1 LPLVWRHDGVRKLLE
16 LRHRDG
22 FTMMTISTSLP
33 VNKNGDLSVIL
44 RKVEGTDLSPELQI
58 VGNYSIGELIA
69 TGTYGKVKK
78 ANHLETGAEVAVKI
92 INKKLMNEQE
102 ANRAMKEIEIL
113 RSLDH
118 PNIIRFR
125 DVVDTGDRL
134 YLFME
139 YMKDSQT
146 LKPLIEKEFSEDKA
160 KAIFRQL
167 VGALLYCHSMR
178 IVHRDIKP
186 ANVLVCESGYVKL
199 IDFGLSAIIE
209 SGKLQGTFCGSPS
222 YVAPEIVL
230 SNMYS
235 GVSADTWSL
244 GVLLYAMLTSKLP
257 FENLQQTLACKWEQ
271 PQNISEECKDLL
283 AKMIVRDPSQRIS
296 IKEILT
302 HPWLS

>member
-1 LPLVWRHDGVRKLLE
+1 VRKLLE
-16 LRHRDG
+16 LKHRDG
-22 FTMMTISTSLP
+22 STMMTISTSLP
-33 VNKNGDLSVIL
+33 VNQNDLSVIV

-102 ANRAMKEIEIL
+102 AKKAMTEIEIL

-118 PNIIRFR
+118 FNIIRFR
-125 DVVDTGDRL
+125 DLVDTGERI

-146 LKPLIEKEFSEDKA
+146 LKPLIDKGLSEAQA

-167 VGALLYCHSMR
+167 VDALLYCHLMHV
-178 IVHRDIKP
+178 IHRDIKP
-186 ANVLVCESGYVKL
+186 ANILVRKDGHIKL

-230 SNMYS
+230 SNTYS
-235 GVSADTWSL
+235 GLSADIWSL
-244 GVLLYAMLTSKLP
+244 GVLLYAMLTGKLP
-257 FENLQQTLACKWEQ
+257 FENLQQTLACEWEQ
-271 PQNISEECKDLL
+271 PQNISEECKNILSR
-283 AKMIVRDPSQRIS
+283 MIVCDPSQRIS
-296 IKEILT
+296 TKEILT

>member
-1 LPLVWRHDGVRKLLE
+1 
-16 LRHRDG
+16 
-22 FTMMTISTSLP
+22 
-33 VNKNGDLSVIL
+33 VNQNDLSVIV

-69 TGTYGKVKK
+69 SGNYGKVKK
-78 ANHLETGAEVAVKI
+78 ANHIETGAEVAVKI

-102 ANRAMKEIEIL
+102 ANRAMTEIEIL

-125 DVVDTGDRL
+125 DLVDTGERI

-146 LKPLIEKEFSEDKA
+146 LKPLIDKGLSETQA

-167 VGALLYCHSMR
+167 VDALLYCHVMHV
-178 IVHRDIKP
+178 IHRDIKP
-186 ANVLVCESGYVKL
+186 ANILVRKDGHVKL

-230 SNMYS
+230 SNLYS
-235 GVSADTWSL
+235 GTSADIWSL

-257 FENLQQTLACKWEQ
+257 FENLQQTLACQWEQ
-271 PQNISEECKDLL
+271 PQNISEECKDIL
-283 AKMIVRDPSQRIS
+283 AKMIVCDPSQRIS
-296 IKEILT
+296 TKDILT